1 MIDTTQREPPTPR
14 QREVLVW
21 LADYVDR
28 HGYGPTIREGAA
40 AFGMRSP
47 HGFHAHVL
55 ALIRKGWLVDHG
67 QKVRSV
73 RVAGGVSIEEHKA

>member
-1 MIDTTQREPPTPR
+1 MIDTTQLEPPTPR

-21 LADYVDR
+21 LADYVAR

-73 RVAGGVSIEEHKA
+73 RVAGGVSIEER

>member
-1 MIDTTQREPPTPR
+1 MIDTTQLEPPTPR

-67 QKVRSV
+67 RKVRSV
-73 RVAGGVSIEEHKA
+73 RVAGGVSIEER